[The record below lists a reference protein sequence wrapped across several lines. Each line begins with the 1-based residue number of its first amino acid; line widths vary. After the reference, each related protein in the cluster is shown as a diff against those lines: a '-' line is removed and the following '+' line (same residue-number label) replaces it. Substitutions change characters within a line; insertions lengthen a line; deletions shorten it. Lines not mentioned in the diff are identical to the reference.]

1 MMFLVLRGFGVSGAG
16 SLDAAV
22 ESAVFVLFISVGA
35 QSVAETGYYRSA
47 RLPPSVRA
55 ALQQVFF

>member
-1 MMFLVLRGFGVSGAG
+1 MNDVSRVSGAG
-16 SLDAAV
+16 SLDAAWTA

-35 QSVAETGYYRSA
+35 QSVAGTGYYRSA